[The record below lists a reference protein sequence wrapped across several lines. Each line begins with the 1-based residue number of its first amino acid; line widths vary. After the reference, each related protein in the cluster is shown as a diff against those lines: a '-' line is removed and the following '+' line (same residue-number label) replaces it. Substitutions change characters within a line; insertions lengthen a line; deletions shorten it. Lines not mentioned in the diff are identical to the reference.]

1 VRLFRTAQQGSTML
15 SGSMVAVVTPM
26 DSDGAVNYRDLARVI
41 DFHVSEGTEALIV
54 AGTTGESATLDHGE
68 HIELL
73 ERACELAEG
82 RMPIIAGTGSNS
94 TAQTLRLS
102 RAVDR
107 LPIVGFLVVTPYYN
121 KPPQEGMRRHF
132 SAIAD
137 AVQHP
142 VILYNVPG
150 RTGVDL
156 KPETVAKLAVHPNIA
171 GIKEATGEL
180 ARVRVLR
187 ETCGPDFVLLSGD
200 DATAREFML
209 QGGDGVIS
217 VTGNVAPARMRRLCD
232 AARAGRRAEAE
243 RIDADLQSLHR
254 NLFCESNPIPVKWA
268 VQQMGLIGPGIRLP
282 LIPLAPQ
289 FHAIVSSAMTAA
301 GVQVAA
307 A

>member
-1 VRLFRTAQQGSTML
+1 ML

-26 DSDGAVNYRDLARVI
+26 DADGAVNYRQFAKVI
-41 DFHVSEGTEALIV
+41 DFHVDSGTQVLVV

-68 HIELL
+68 HIEVI
-73 ERACELAEG
+73 EKACELAAG
-82 RMPIIAGTGSNS
+82 RIPVVAGTGSNS
-94 TAQTLRLS
+94 TTQTLKLS

-107 LPIVGFLVVTPYYN
+107 LPIAGFLVVTPYYN

-137 AVQHP
+137 AVGHP

-156 KPETVAKLAVHPNIA
+156 KPETVIKLASHPNVQ

-180 ARVRVLR
+180 NRLRVLR
-187 ETCGPDFVLLSGD
+187 DACGPGFKLLSGD
-200 DATAREFML
+200 DETGCEFML

-217 VTGNVAPARMRRLCD
+217 VTANVAASGMRQLCD
-232 AARAGRRAEAE
+232 AAIGRQREAAEA
-243 RIDADLQSLHR
+243 IDARLQPLHKK
-254 NLFCESNPIPVKWA
+254 LFCESNPIPVKWA
-268 VQQMGLIGPGIRLP
+268 MQRMGLIGPGIRLP
-282 LIPLAPQ
+282 LTPLAPQ
-289 FHAIVSSAMTAA
+289 YHAAVLEAMTAA
-301 GVQVAA
+301 SVRVAA

>member
-1 VRLFRTAQQGSTML
+1 ML
-15 SGSMVAVVTPM
+15 VGSMVAVVTPM
-26 DSDGAVNYRDLARVI
+26 DSDGSINYRDFAKLVE
-41 DFHVSEGTEALIV
+41 FHVAGGTEALVV
-54 AGTTGESATLDHGE
+54 AGTTGESATLE
-68 HIELL
+68 HSEHVALI
-73 ERACELAEG
+73 ERACELAAG
-82 RMPIIAGTGSNS
+82 RIPIIAGTGSNS
-94 TAQTLRLS
+94 TAQTLGLS

-132 SAIAD
+132 SAVAD
-137 AVQHP
+137 AVTHP

-156 KPETVAKLAVHPNIA
+156 KPDTVIKLSSHSNIR

-180 ARVRVLR
+180 ERVRVLR
-187 ETCGPDFVLLSGD
+187 EGCGADFALLSGD
-200 DATAREFML
+200 DATASEFML
-209 QGGDGVIS
+209 RGGDGVIS
-217 VTGNVAPARMRRLCD
+217 VTGNVAPAGMRALCD

-243 RIDADLQSLHR
+243 RIDATLQGLHR
-254 NLFCESNPIPVKWA
+254 DLFSESNPIPVKWA

-282 LIPLAPQ
+282 LTPFATQYHLA
-289 FHAIVSSAMTAA
+289 VRKAMGSA